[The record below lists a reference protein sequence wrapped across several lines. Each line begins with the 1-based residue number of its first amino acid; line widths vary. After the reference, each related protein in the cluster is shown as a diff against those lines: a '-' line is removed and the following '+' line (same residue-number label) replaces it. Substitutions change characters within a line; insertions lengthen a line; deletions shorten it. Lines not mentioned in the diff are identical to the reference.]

1 MASFVVRVFVFAVVL
16 TVSPQI
22 FAQQMQ
28 VIRVCVP
35 VMKNTAGRS
44 VPVEPER
51 DRLVKALNDEKP
63 DKKVHVKVVGVALEG
78 TDREDVEAQ
87 AVANKCDYAVYTRL
101 TELKTQGDPEG
112 HRPGSVNITGANGQ
126 KQTAE
131 DATMSPQYV
140 ATVEYKLYRTG
151 EATPV
156 SAAPFTAQDAL
167 GDTEVVGQVMDR
179 IANRV
184 FDLVKKRSAAP
195 LCKLAEE
202 A

>member
-1 MASFVVRVFVFAVVL
+1 MASFAVRVSLFAVLL

-28 VIRVCVP
+28 VIRVCAP

-44 VPVEPER
+44 VPAGPER

-63 DKKVHVKVVGVALEG
+63 DKKLHVKVLGVALEG

-87 AVANKCDYAVYTRL
+87 AEAKKCDYVLYTRL
-101 TELKTQGDPEG
+101 MELKTQGDPEE
-112 HRPGSVNITGANGQ
+112 HRPGAVN
-126 KQTAE
+126 
-131 DATMSPQYV
+131 TMSPNGQRQSPEDAAMNPEYV

-151 EATPV
+151 EATMI
-156 SAAPFTAQDAL
+156 SGAPFTAQDAL
-167 GDTEVVGQVMDR
+167 ADTEVVGQVMDR

-184 FDLVKKRSAAP
+184 FDVVKKRSAAP
-195 LCKLAEE
+195 PL
-202 A
+202 

>member
-1 MASFVVRVFVFAVVL
+1 MASFGVRTSLFALLL

-44 VPVEPER
+44 VPAEPER

-63 DKKVHVKVVGVALEG
+63 DKKLHVKVLGVALEG

-87 AVANKCDYAVYTRL
+87 PEAKKCDYVVYTRL
-101 TELKTQGDPEG
+101 IELRTQGDPEE
-112 HRPGSVNITGANGQ
+112 HRPGAVNIMSPNGQ
-126 KQTAE
+126 RQTPE
-131 DATMSPQYV
+131 DAAMNPEYV

-151 EATPV
+151 EATMI
-156 SAAPFTAQDAL
+156 SGAPFTAQDAL
-167 GDTEVVGQVMDR
+167 ADTEVVGQVMDR

-184 FDLVKKRSAAP
+184 FDVVKKRSAAP
-195 LCKLAEE
+195 PP
-202 A
+202 